1 MSRISGNCGY
11 LDEDGIVLPE
21 DLAKMLAPYRKNMI
35 RLSGVLTRLSD
46 SLKASS
52 PRMVLCHTDAHNH
65 NVMQSGDQLYLI
77 DWEGIRLAPP
87 ETDFIFF
94 VDKSCYPVFLGNYKK
109 AHKDFVIDNS
119 ALSFYR
125 LRRILEDLWQWIEQL
140 LFDEQDDRQREQ
152 TMDFLGRELAELE
165 AVEDL
170 SAAA

>member
-125 LRRILEDLWQWIEQL
+125 IRRILEDLWQWIEQL

-165 AVEDL
+165 EMEYL
-170 SAAA
+170 RG